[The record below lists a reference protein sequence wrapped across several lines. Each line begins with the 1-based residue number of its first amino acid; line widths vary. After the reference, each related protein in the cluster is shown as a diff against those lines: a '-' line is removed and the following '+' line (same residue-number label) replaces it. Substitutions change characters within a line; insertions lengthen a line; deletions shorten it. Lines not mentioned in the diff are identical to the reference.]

1 MAYEWTLG
9 QRISSCKRGSR
20 VIVTGLQLGM
30 ICTLRHNTSILEWLM
45 FVFLY
50 WFYSFCF
57 HLFILC
63 LVFSVRWRARCK
75 WGGYDNVCCGC
86 INMEWNRKGRIAGQ
100 FLIWFFFSVPGSGSG
115 SFNTWNWFSFFCI
128 VTQQDPTTSNLNNR
142 QFRAP
147 LTQHNGK
154 QIIWLRKKFC
164 FGSLIIFYKGSQVI
178 IYNVTSIS
186 FQVCRII
193 I

>member
-100 FLIWFFFSVPGSGSG
+100 FLIWFFFSPWQWQFLHLKLIRFFLHRNAARPN
-115 SFNTWNWFSFFCI
+115 SF
-128 VTQQDPTTSNLNNR
+128 NLNNFQLR
-142 QFRAP
+142 TP

-154 QIIWLRKKFC
+154 QIIWLWKQFC
-164 FGSLIIFYKGSQVI
+164 FRSLAIITTYYLQRNF
-178 IYNVTSIS
+178 NLIS
-186 FQVCRII
+186 S
-193 I
+193 